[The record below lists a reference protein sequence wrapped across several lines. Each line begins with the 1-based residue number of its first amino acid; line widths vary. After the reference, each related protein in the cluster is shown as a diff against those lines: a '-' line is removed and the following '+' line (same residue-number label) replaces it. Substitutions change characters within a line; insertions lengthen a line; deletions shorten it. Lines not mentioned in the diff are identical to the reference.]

1 MSPTIVWAC
10 WLGIM
15 VLGTFGLLEGSALVS
30 KKSGDT
36 FSETLR
42 RWLGI
47 TPRRWWRP
55 IGMISFLVIFGGFSV
70 WFLGHILL
78 GWA

>member
-15 VLGTFGLLEGSALVS
+15 VLGTFGLLEGAALKS

-42 RWLGI
+42 RWLGVNP
-47 TPRRWWRP
+47 PRWYRW
-55 IGMISFLVIFGGFSV
+55 IGVTAFAVIFGGFSI
-70 WFLGHILL
+70 WFFGHILF